1 MTTPARQTESV
12 RIVLDTDPGI
22 DDALAILL
30 AVASPEVDL
39 AAVTVT
45 GGNCPL
51 AQGVRNAL
59 AVLDMVRS
67 DVPVVPGVALPL
79 IRPAFTAE
87 ETHGDTGLGNAHLP
101 EPVTQA
107 AADHAVDLMI
117 REIMAADTPVTLV
130 AVAPLT
136 NVALAIRREP
146 RIVER
151 VREVIVMG
159 GAFDVPGNTTPL
171 AEFNI
176 YVDPH
181 AAHIVLHSGMPLT
194 LIPWDITSKVLLTQ
208 QNVDHLLT
216 IDSPVSRFIADATSF
231 YIDFHRNYF
240 GYAGCS
246 INDPCALALVF
257 RPELAE
263 YESVFVDVEIDS
275 PKSMGKTMADTLNVW
290 KQGPNVRLVRSFD
303 QEAFLALFMERM
315 IDLAGR
321 YSGG

>member
-1 MTTPARQTESV
+1 MTTPARQPESV

-79 IRPAFTAE
+79 TRPAFTAE

-101 EPVTQA
+101 EPTTQP

-208 QNVDHLLT
+208 QNVDHLLS

-275 PKSMGKTMADTLNVW
+275 LKSMGKTMADTLNVW
-290 KQGPNVRLVRSFD
+290 KQSPNVRLVRSFD